1 MKKIIDGIYQ
11 IEVVLPEVGGLNLY
25 FLEGDIPTLV
35 DTGPVLP
42 GIRKQIDLCLRQVGR
57 QLGDLQRI
65 IITHGHVD
73 HYGLA
78 EQLQE
83 ISGAEIIMS
92 APERQLLLDF
102 QLGGEKDRLADGLTT
117 WGVPVKLS
125 QGILNYFDLLTSL
138 GCHTKD
144 IRTVADGVSLKA
156 GQWNWQ
162 VHCCAGHSPA
172 GLCFSNADGLIFS
185 GDHILANISPN
196 PGVDLTR
203 ERPFQGGLQEYIDS
217 LKEMSHLPVK
227 LCLPGHG
234 PLVRD
239 FQERIRNLLLE
250 IAARRT
256 RILALV
262 GEQPKSIFRLGEEL
276 LATLGRKLTVSQ
288 LWLALKEVKSHL
300 DLLEQEIQ
308 VQMVEIEGVNC
319 YRLV

>member
-1 MKKIIDGIYQ
+1 MKKIVDGIYQ
-11 IEVVLPEVGGLNLY
+11 IEVALPEVGGLNLY
-25 FLEGDIPTLV
+25 FLDGDIPTLV
-35 DTGPVLP
+35 DTGPILP
-42 GIRKQIDLCLRQVGR
+42 GIKKQIDSCLKQVGR
-57 QLGDLQRI
+57 QLEDLKRI

-78 EQLQE
+78 EQIKE

-102 QLGGEKDRLADGLTT
+102 QMGEEKSRLADGLAV

-144 IRTVADGVSLKA
+144 IRTVAEGASLEA
-156 GQWNWQ
+156 GQWSWQ

-172 GLCFSNADGLIFS
+172 GLCFSNVDGMILT

-203 ERPFQGGLQEYIDS
+203 ERPFQGGLQEYMDS

-234 PLVRD
+234 PLVQN
-239 FQERIRNLLLE
+239 FQERISDLLLE
-250 IAARRT
+250 IAARR
-256 RILALV
+256 RKILALV
-262 GEQPKSIFRLGEEL
+262 GQQPKSIFRLGEEL
-276 LATLGRKLTVSQ
+276 LATLGRKSSVSQ
-288 LWLALKEVKSHL
+288 MWLALKEVKAHL
-300 DLLEQEIQ
+300 DLLEQEIR